1 MKGPDTHFMARL
13 RSCRVIFI
21 FAALLFCHLSLR
33 AQVSSEPGR
42 NGPAS
47 LRAQVSSEPGGDGAA
62 GKGNFEKIYIQTDR
76 DIYVAGESV
85 YFRTMQFGRL
95 SGKPGTISKV
105 LYVDLLDSYRTP
117 VVQVRT
123 GTDGIT
129 GAGEFRIPDTLR
141 TGSYFIRSFTNLMK
155 NYPQA
160 LFSYKKISVINP
172 FESLSRLRIPPSDH
186 QADSVRFYPETGSL
200 TSGVQTRMG
209 IRCFN
214 SNGDPVITNAIV
226 LNVTGDTLARVTTD
240 RYGTGLFTLTPGDA
254 EPLFLLAY
262 DGKGTGRR
270 FPLPPVR
277 ETGLTFTVSSAGP
290 DKDLQ
295 IIIKSGSKGY
305 RAPGGTVRAVY
316 SPVSGGSTAREVF
329 FENDPVITM
338 DGKGLPTGL
347 ARIILTDGYGEEL
360 ASKWYY
366 NDRSPEITY
375 EVKISSAPTAPRG
388 KTEIV
393 IKAVDG
399 EGKGLETNLS
409 VAVVKPILTTD
420 NHYSNMVRQVQLPSL
435 QAFSTDLVLPDVNDY
450 LIFCDENGDL
460 LRNSGEESGFV
471 YLPEPEGHL
480 ISGFVR
486 DRTTGAPLAGEN
498 LSLSFVGRTAR
509 CGFTRTGP
517 NGEFSF
523 PVREYG
529 KREIVIQRLSPEV
542 NGYYVDLNDPFLFEM
557 RLDHEPGPFYPDTAR
572 LEELN
577 NAIIAMQVRNIY
589 YPFLQKKAVM
599 LCSEV
604 FPDFFGEPDRTILL
618 SEYIELTTLRE
629 VFKEIVPGLSSAG
642 RNERSSLSLVN
653 RNPGLSFTTPPLV
666 IIDGVPVYDLEKVLE
681 IRSQE
686 IERIEVLNTRYFV
699 GDVVLDGII
708 NVVSGKGDLSLLEF
722 DRSIFRQE
730 YDMLLDSYEVAAPDY
745 STDVLRQS
753 RIPDLRN
760 TLYWNPAV
768 RTDSQG
774 DGGIEFWTSDETGEY
789 EVIVEG
795 FTHDGRSGRSVVTFT
810 VRK

>member
-1 MKGPDTHFMARL
+1 MKGAGTHFRSRNL
-13 RSCRVIFI
+13 RGSI
-21 FAALLFCHLSLR
+21 LLSLAVLMICNFSLR
-33 AQVSSEPGR
+33 AQVSVDAGS
-42 NGPAS
+42 
-47 LRAQVSSEPGGDGAA
+47 DGTV
-62 GKGNFEKIYIQTDR
+62 GKGNFEDIYIQTDR
-76 DIYVAGESV
+76 DIYIAGESV
-85 YFRTMQFGRL
+85 YFRTMQSGRL
-95 SGKPGTISKV
+95 SGIPGTISKV

-123 GTDGIT
+123 GTDGIA

-160 LFSYKKISVINP
+160 LFAYKKISVINP

-186 QADSVRFYPETGSL
+186 QADSVRFYPETGFL
-200 TSGVQTRMG
+200 TAGVQTRVG
-209 IRCFN
+209 IRCYNN
-214 SNGDPVITNAIV
+214 SGDPVITNGIV
-226 LNVTGDTLARVTTD
+226 LDGRGDTLARFTTD
-240 RYGTGLFTLTPGDA
+240 RHGTGLFTLTPEDA
-254 EPLFLLAY
+254 GPLFLFAS
-262 DGKGTGRR
+262 GSKSTGRR

-277 ETGLTFTVSSAGP
+277 ENGLTFTVGAGST
-290 DKDLQ
+290 DGDIR
-295 IIIKSGSKGY
+295 IITKTGGDGY
-305 RAPGGTVRAVY
+305 KAPGGTVRAVY
-316 SPVSGGSTAREVF
+316 APVSGGSIVKEVF
-329 FENDPVITM
+329 FENDPVIAL
-338 DGKGLPTGL
+338 DRGDLPAGL
-347 ARIILTDGYGEEL
+347 ARIILTDSDGGVL
-360 ASKWYY
+360 ASRWYY
-366 NDRSPEITY
+366 NNRRPEITY
-375 EVKISSAPTAPRG
+375 EVKVGSGSFSPRG
-388 KTEIV
+388 KAEIV
-393 IKAVDG
+393 IKAVDS
-399 EGKGLETNLS
+399 EGNGIETTLS
-409 VAVVKPILTTD
+409 VSVVKPVLTAG
-420 NHYSNMVRQVQLPSL
+420 NHYTDMVRQVQLPSL
-435 QAFSTDLVLPDVNDY
+435 QAFNTDMILPDINDY

-460 LRNSGEESGFV
+460 LKEGGKAPEIV

-480 ISGFVR
+480 IGGYVR
-486 DRTTGAPLAGEN
+486 DRNTGAPLAGEN

-529 KREIVIQRLSPEV
+529 KREIVIQRLSPEE

-557 RLDHEPGPFYPDTAR
+557 RLDREPGPFYPDTAR

-589 YPFLQKKAVM
+589 DPFLQKKAVM
-599 LCSEV
+599 LSSEV

-618 SEYIELTTLRE
+618 SDYIELTTLRE

-642 RNERSSLSLVN
+642 RNERSSLRLVN
-653 RNPGLSFTTPPLV
+653 RHPGVSFSTPPLV

-681 IRSQE
+681 IRSPE
-686 IERIEVLNTRYFV
+686 IERIEVLNTRYFI

-730 YDMLLDSYEVAAPDY
+730 YDMLLDSYEVIAPDY
-745 STDVLRQS
+745 SDDGHRES

-760 TLYWNPAV
+760 TLYWNPSV
-768 RTDSQG
+768 RTDSRG
-774 DGGIEFWTSDETGEY
+774 NAGLEFWTSDEAGEY

-795 FTHDGRSGRSVVTFT
+795 FTPDGRSGRTVTSLT

>member
-1 MKGPDTHFMARL
+1 MKGPDTHF
-13 RSCRVIFI
+13 RSRALPGRAILSL
-21 FAALLFCHLSLR
+21 AALLFCNFLLH
-33 AQVSSEPGR
+33 AQTVVPPVR
-42 NGPAS
+42 
-47 LRAQVSSEPGGDGAA
+47 DGQA
-62 GKGNFEKIYIQTDR
+62 GKGNFEEIYLQTDR
-76 DIYVAGESV
+76 DIYIAGESV
-85 YFRTMQFGRL
+85 YFRTVQIGRM
-95 SGKPGTISKV
+95 SGIPGTISKV

-123 GTDGIT
+123 GTTGIN

-160 LFSYKKISVINP
+160 LFAYKKISVINP
-172 FESLSRLRIPPSDH
+172 FESLSRLRIPPADH
-186 QADSVRFYPETGSL
+186 QPDSVRFYPETGFL
-200 TSGVQTRMG
+200 TSGLQTRIG
-209 IRCFN
+209 LRCFN
-214 SNGDPVITNAIV
+214 STGDPVITNGIV
-226 LNVTGDTLARVTTD
+226 VNSMGDTLARVTTD
-240 RYGTGLFTLTPGDA
+240 RFGTGLFTLTPGDA
-254 EPLFLLAY
+254 GPLFLLVS

-277 ETGLTFTVSSAGP
+277 ETGLTFTVISGGP

-295 IIIKSGSKGY
+295 ILIKTGNKGF
-305 RAPGGTVRAVY
+305 RAPGGAVRAVY
-316 SPVSGGSTAREVF
+316 EPVSGESTVKDVF
-329 FENDPVITM
+329 ADDEAVLTLDR
-338 DGKGLPTGL
+338 KSLPSGL

-366 NDRSPEITY
+366 NDRSPEIAY
-375 EVKISSAPTAPRG
+375 EVRISSLPSGPRE
-388 KTEIV
+388 KAEIV
-393 IKAVDG
+393 IKAVDS
-399 EGKGLETNLS
+399 EGKGLETSLS
-409 VAVVKPILTTD
+409 VSVVKPILTTD
-420 NHYSNMVRQVQLPSL
+420 NYYSNMVRQVQLPSL
-435 QAFSTDLVLPDVNDY
+435 QAFSTDLVLPDLNEY
-450 LIFCDENGDL
+450 LIFCEENGDL
-460 LRNSGEESGFV
+460 HRNDGEEAEFV

-480 ISGFVR
+480 ISGYVR
-486 DRTTGAPLAGEN
+486 DRTTGAPLAGES

-557 RLDHEPGPFYPDTAR
+557 RLEHEPGPFYPDTSR

-629 VFKEIVPGLSSAG
+629 VFKEIVPGLSSSG
-642 RNERSSLSLVN
+642 RNERSSLRLVN
-653 RNPGLSFTTPPLV
+653 RNPGLSFSTPPLV
-666 IIDGVPVYDLEKVLE
+666 IIDGVPVYDLEKILE
-681 IRSQE
+681 IRSPE

-699 GDVVLDGII
+699 GDIVLDGII

-745 STDVLRQS
+745 STDVLKQS
-753 RIPDLRN
+753 RIPDFRN

-768 RTDSQG
+768 RTNSQG

-795 FTHDGRSGRSVVTFT
+795 FTIDGRSGRSVVTFT